1 MIRRA
6 AVLLLLFVAA
16 APAFAQDI
24 RGAWTADA
32 NDTVAGRLHMQ
43 LSRRHN
49 NFGQTMEISS
59 FTGLTQAQ
67 VNAASQTPVNF
78 SLRREAGNVDFEG
91 TFKGG
96 FGAGQFAFTANPAY
110 VEAIRNL
117 GISVEPKKTRHL
129 GKPIDERLMQFAIN
143 DVSTNFIRSMVA
155 EGYRVSLD
163 DYLAFRIFRVSPEL
177 VRELRTLGY
186 TDIPADELV
195 ESQIHRVTPSF
206 IRAMRSAGFENATLK
221 QLKSAGIHGVTPEF
235 VRELREAGY
244 RDLDL
249 DRYAEFRIHRVTPEY
264 IRALRDAGYADIPAR
279 KLIEMKIHR
288 VTPEFIQELKEAGYS
303 NIPVQKL
310 IEMKIHGVD
319 AQFVKKM
326 NGM

>member
-1 MIRRA
+1 MIKRA
-6 AVLLLLFVAA
+6 ALFLLLAVSA
-16 APAFAQDI
+16 APAFAEDI

-32 NDTVAGRLHMQ
+32 SDTVAGRIHMQ
-43 LSRRHN
+43 LNRRHS
-49 NFGQTMEISS
+49 NFGQTMDLSS
-59 FTGLTQAQ
+59 FTGLTAAQ
-67 VNAASQTPVNF
+67 VNAAAQTPVTF
-78 SLRREAGNVDFEG
+78 SLRREAGTVNFEG

-110 VEAIRNL
+110 IETIRNL
-117 GISVEPKKTRHL
+117 GISVEPKKTKHL
-129 GKPIDERLMQFAIN
+129 GKPVDERLMFLAIN
-143 DVSTNFIRSMVA
+143 DVSTNFIRSMIA

-163 DYLAFRIFRVSPEL
+163 DYLQFRIFRVTPEL

-186 TDIPADELV
+186 DDIPADELV
-195 ESQIHRVTPSF
+195 ESQIHRVTPTF
-206 IRAMRSAGFENATLK
+206 IREMRSAGFEGASLK

-235 VRELREAGY
+235 VRELRAAGY
-244 RDLDL
+244 RDLSL

-288 VTPEFIQELKEAGYS
+288 VTPEFIQELKDAGYS

-310 IEMKIHGVD
+310 IEMRIHGVD